1 MLRGE
6 IWLGVWPNDPRQ
18 THRPLLIVSN
28 NLRNQAPRLL
38 DVVVV
43 KLTSLQNSSGQNKPT
58 NPSEDVIIT
67 LRKPTIIRCAS
78 IFTVEKT
85 YLIKKLTQLS
95 VSDMAPVD
103 SCLKTVLDLN

>member
-1 MLRGE
+1 MQRGE
-6 IWLGVWPNDPRQ
+6 IWIGVWPNDPQ
-18 THRPLLIVSN
+18 KTPRPLLIVSN

-43 KLTSLQNSSGQNKPT
+43 KLTSLEKKGGQIKPT

-67 LRKPTIIRCAS
+67 LRKSTIVRCAS

-85 YLIKKLTQLS
+85 CLQNKLTQLS
-95 VSDMAPVD
+95 VSDMAKVD
-103 SCLKTVLDLN
+103 SCLKTILNLN